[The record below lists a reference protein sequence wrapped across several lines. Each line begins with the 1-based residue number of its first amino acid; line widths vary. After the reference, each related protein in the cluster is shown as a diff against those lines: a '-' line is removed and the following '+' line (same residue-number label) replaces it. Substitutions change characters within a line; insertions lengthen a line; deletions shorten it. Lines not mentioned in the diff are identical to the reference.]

1 MNDQILHAYF
11 FLDIEKPEIKCP
23 PDATYGNDVGK
34 KYKMVTLPDL
44 VRAQDNS
51 GKAPTITTSIKQ
63 KQHKFDI
70 SHDVYEV
77 VYTARD
83 EAGLTAQCTWHLSIK
98 GQSRILATRFPLKT
112 LLTLTTF
119 FLLKLNL
126 IEIVVFENIY
136 DL

>member
-1 MNDQILHAYF
+1 M
-11 FLDIEKPEIKCP
+11 EKPEIKCP

-83 EAGLTAQCTWHLSIK
+83 EAGLTAQCTWYLTIK
-98 GQSRILATRFPLKT
+98 GQSRILATRF
-112 LLTLTTF
+112 TF
-119 FLLKLNL
+119 KNFVELHN
-126 IEIVVFENIY
+126 
-136 DL
+136 